1 MMVPG
6 LEPDSLLAAGSP
18 PADVFEA
25 DLRAAT
31 GRRARRTA
39 HPDPEHRRR

>member
-1 MMVPG
+1 MMVVG
-6 LEPDSLLAAGSP
+6 TEPDSLLAAGAP
-18 PADVFEA
+18 PADAIEA
-25 DLRAAT
+25 DPRPAT